1 MCYLIKKKS
10 KEVLTMTVAG
20 EAYHLLNKAI
30 YHYENENFEMA
41 ITLLDEALL
50 LNPDIPEVHY
60 WRGKVATHDL
70 NQESLEVAIV
80 HLSEAIRLKPDYAD
94 AYFERGKVY
103 IQKGEFEEAKKDLE
117 EATNRN
123 PKIKEAYSLLAQIEL
138 MHGND
143 EKAMEYLN
151 KVSGQEGDDRYY
163 YSLGKIFYNAG
174 KYQQAIDQFNKVI
187 EKNKYFVDAYVY
199 KAHSLAHLGLYEDAI
214 ENLRK
219 AVILV
224 PEEINYFLDM
234 AKYYFELAKKQVKE
248 GKKVQATEN
257 FIKGLQIDYNL
268 KIEPMY
274 VPIMMEAVEELI
286 EEKNFKEA
294 NDIVDQLELLIKEPE
309 YQEYKEP
316 FEKLKKKFMKV
327 LPLKDKV
334 IKFITDIYTK

>member
-1 MCYLIKKKS
+1 
-10 KEVLTMTVAG
+10 
-20 EAYHLLNKAI
+20 
-30 YHYENENFEMA
+30 
-41 ITLLDEALL
+41 ALL

-80 HLSEAIRLKPDYAD
+80 HFSEAIRLKNNYPE

-103 IQKGEFEEAKKDLE
+103 LQKGEFEEAQKDLE
-117 EATNRN
+117 QAVKLN
-123 PKIKEAYSLLAQIEL
+123 PKLKEAYSLLAQIEL
-138 MHGND
+138 IHGND
-143 EKAMEYLN
+143 EKALEYLN
-151 KVSGQEGDDRYY
+151 KVSNQEGDDRYY

-174 KYQQAIDQFNKVI
+174 KYSQAIEQFNKTL

-199 KAHSLAHLGLYEDAI
+199 KAHSLAHLGQYEEAI

-224 PEEINYFLDM
+224 PEEISYFIDM
-234 AKYYFELAKKQVKE
+234 AKYYFELAKEQVEKGE
-248 GKKVQATEN
+248 ILKATEN

-268 KIEPMY
+268 KIEPKYIPVM
-274 VPIMMEAVEELI
+274 IQAAEKMI
-286 EEKNFKEA
+286 ESKDLKKAGEV
-294 NDIVDQLELLIKEPE
+294 IDQLELMIKEPE
-309 YQEYKEP
+309 YQEYREQ
-316 FEKLKKKFMKV
+316 FEKLKKSYMKV

>member
-1 MCYLIKKKS
+1 
-10 KEVLTMTVAG
+10 MTKVS

-30 YHYENENFEMA
+30 YHYENDNFESA

-50 LNPDIPEVHY
+50 IDPDIPEVHY

-80 HLSEAIRLKPDYAD
+80 EFSEAIRLKPDYAES
-94 AYFERGKVY
+94 YFERGKVY
-103 IQKGEFEEAKKDLE
+103 LQKGEFEEAKKDLLKVIE
-117 EATNRN
+117 IN

-143 EKAMEYLN
+143 DEAMKYLE
-151 KVSGQEGDDRYY
+151 KVSHQEGDDRYY
-163 YSLGKIFYNAG
+163 YSLGKILYNAG
-174 KYQQAIDQFNKVI
+174 KYQKAIEQFNKTI

-199 KAHSLAHLGLYEDAI
+199 KAHSLAKIGNYEEAI

-224 PEEINYFLDM
+224 PEEIDYFLDI
-234 AKYYFELAKKQVKE
+234 AKYYFEIGKQKAKE
-248 GKKVQATEN
+248 GKNIEAAEN
-257 FIKGLQIDYNL
+257 FVKGLQIDYNL
-268 KIEPMY
+268 KIEKEYIPVLMKA
-274 VPIMMEAVEELI
+274 IEELV
-286 EEKNFKEA
+286 EKKNYKEA
-294 NDIVDQLELLIKEPE
+294 LDLLDQLELIVKEPE
-309 YQEYKEP
+309 YYEFKEN
-316 FEKLKKKFMKV
+316 FDKLKKQVLKS